1 MGVDPNTGALTQQD
15 YFEPY
20 VYDSD
25 NGGDLDFGSAG
36 VSLLDPTIFYGT
48 GVSRIAVAGG
58 KDGKVYIMNADNL
71 GGFAGGK
78 QLLELHL
85 TAMCTNNIIGTA
97 GADFGMSLRVRCEP
111 STNT

>member
-1 MGVDPNTGALTQQD
+1 MGVDPNTGTLTQQD

-20 VYDSD
+20 AYDSD
-25 NGGDLDFGSAG
+25 NGNDLDFGSAG
-36 VSLLDPTIFYGT
+36 VALLDPTVFYGT

-78 QLLELHL
+78 QLLELYL
-85 TAMCTNNIIGTA
+85 TATCTNNIIGTA
-97 GADFGMSLRVRCEP
+97 GADFGMSLRVRREP
-111 STNT
+111 YTNT

>member
-1 MGVDPNTGALTQQD
+1 MGVNPATGNLTQLD

-20 VYDSD
+20 AYDGN

-36 VSLLDPTIFYGT
+36 VALLDGSVFYGT
-48 GVSRIAVAGG
+48 GVNRIAVAGG

-78 QLLELHL
+78 S
-85 TAMCTNNIIGTA
+85 I
-97 GADFGMSLRVRCEP
+97 
-111 STNT
+111 

>member
-1 MGVDPNTGALTQQD
+1 VYLSTVEQATVNMGVDPATGVLTQQD

-20 VYDSD
+20 AYDGN

-36 VSLLDPTIFYGT
+36 VALLDPTVFNGT
-48 GVSRIAVAGG
+48 GVNRIAVAGG

-78 QLLELHL
+78 LFPILVTTRIQELLVQ
-85 TAMCTNNIIGTA
+85 TMV
-97 GADFGMSLRVRCEP
+97 GASSRP
-111 STNT
+111 

>member
-1 MGVDPNTGALTQQD
+1 MGVNPATGNLTQLD

-20 VYDSD
+20 AYDGN

-36 VSLLDPTIFYGT
+36 VALLDGSVFYGT
-48 GVSRIAVAGG
+48 GVNRIAVAGG

-78 QLLELHL
+78 FIQPSVRFSSDNHL
-85 TAMCTNNIIGTA
+85 GSA
-97 GADFGMSLRVRCEP
+97 GSDNGKWLV
-111 STNT
+111 T